1 MAIFKYPIQ
10 SYGSVPISYPAK
22 LLCSRNVR
30 YITTPLLI
38 MSSHLD
44 LAITEIFGCGDE
56 SASFQAKWAAGH
68 AKEVSSLVTARPD
81 IAVYS
86 PNCLHCMMYGYPDLR
101 VAQQETGEQTG
112 VADFI
117 NKWLSGDGRTPQ
129 HANDDVAVDNP
140 TCPA

>member
-1 MAIFKYPIQ
+1 
-10 SYGSVPISYPAK
+10 
-22 LLCSRNVR
+22 
-30 YITTPLLI
+30 

-44 LAITEIFGCGDE
+44 PIIAYYFGCGNV
-56 SASFQAKWAAGH
+56 SAEFLAKWAAGH

-101 VAQQETGEQTG
+101 VAQQETGELIG

-117 NKWLSGDGRTPQ
+117 NKWLSGDGTTPQ
-129 HANDDVAVDNP
+129 HAIDDIAVANP